1 MVIPWSIVAPLVASG
16 LLIALARV
24 SPELVQKFESWAGSS
39 PWERDLDLTQIEY
52 WQYQEAERF
61 VRDNPMAPSEGM
73 SFSKPWDEPGLE
85 WWERPNAEDVAKSK
99 SWQWERATTGFA
111 DQTPNGICVRL
122 REWLARTEDV
132 VDSRS
137 NAYEAYWAVVTRDA
151 LRELIA
157 EHCGGPGSS
166 VAAACVCRPLG
177 ASAVAAMAAGAVLA
191 ALGVTGAYALM
202 GLAVRTGHPELAAK
216 IQLWIDQVTN
226 PATSAL
232 NPLNW
237 DPGEDALVGELAQK
251 MGLQSPSVTVW
262 GQDTVPSDAF
272 TQYVWQPGSVRSEP
286 LLPMFGPPAG
296 GVADSGAAGYASP
309 GSAYPGVVAPGFGVE
324 EAPGYAGL
332 SADNKSTLAGVLAAY
347 VGLLASGPV
356 YPRERCQHLE
366 NVREQLRSEWKNHP
380 GSDPYNTA
388 FRWLTERLGS
398 YVNRMMAEGGCGSG
412 SVRPSQQKF
421 HVPVGGAV
429 GMVEWDEAVGY
440 VVEGD
445 QDWIWST
452 FGDASTPDARLGGL
466 TVWQWLER
474 ECARLAAQGVG
485 TLSEAVGSLTRA
497 LHGVAGL
504 GARSGGGAAGGRA
517 LATGLPGR
525 DPAHRVFGA
534 VIGGAWRFSRGSY
547 SVEQMERAVPD
558 AILEWAR
565 KRAKAEGREVSKD
578 DLKLPYKNKDGTVNR
593 GGLESALKVIGHVK
607 GVPADVLERAR
618 KELERARG
626 PKKEGK

>member
-1 MVIPWSIVAPLVASG
+1 MVLTWSIVAPLVASG

-61 VRDNPMAPSEGM
+61 VRDNPMAPTDGM
-73 SFSKPWDEPGLE
+73 SFG
-85 WWERPNAEDVAKSK
+85 K
-99 SWQWERATTGFA
+99 SWE
-111 DQTPNGICVRL
+111 
-122 REWLARTEDV
+122 
-132 VDSRS
+132 
-137 NAYEAYWAVVTRDA
+137 
-151 LRELIA
+151 
-157 EHCGGPGSS
+157 
-166 VAAACVCRPLG
+166 
-177 ASAVAAMAAGAVLA
+177 
-191 ALGVTGAYALM
+191 
-202 GLAVRTGHPELAAK
+202 
-216 IQLWIDQVTN
+216 
-226 PATSAL
+226 
-232 NPLNW
+232 
-237 DPGEDALVGELAQK
+237 
-251 MGLQSPSVTVW
+251 
-262 GQDTVPSDAF
+262 QDTVPSDAF

-296 GVADSGAAGYASP
+296 GVADSGDAGYASP

-356 YPRERCQHLE
+356 YPRERCDHLE
-366 NVREQLRSEWKNHP
+366 RVRDQLRNEWKNHP

-421 HVPVGGAV
+421 HVPVGGA
-429 GMVEWDEAVGY
+429 
-440 VVEGD
+440 
-445 QDWIWST
+445 
-452 FGDASTPDARLGGL
+452 
-466 TVWQWLER
+466 
-474 ECARLAAQGVG
+474 
-485 TLSEAVGSLTRA
+485 
-497 LHGVAGL
+497 
-504 GARSGGGAAGGRA
+504 
-517 LATGLPGR
+517 
-525 DPAHRVFGA
+525 DPARRVFGA
-534 VIGGAWRFSRGSY
+534 VIGGAWRFSRGGY

-593 GGLESALKVIGHVK
+593 GGLESALKMIGHVK

-626 PKKEGK
+626 PKKEG